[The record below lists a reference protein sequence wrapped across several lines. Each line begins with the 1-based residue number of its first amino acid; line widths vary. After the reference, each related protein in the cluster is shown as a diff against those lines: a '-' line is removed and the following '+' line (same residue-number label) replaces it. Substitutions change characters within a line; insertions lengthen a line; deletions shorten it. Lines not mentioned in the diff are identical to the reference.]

1 MLLGKTV
8 HGLPG
13 KVRPHDLP
21 LELKAVPTMTTHGPS
36 PQKARRSWGEICLA
50 SCPAAGVH
58 STVAAILATA
68 VAPTGSGSKRKLL
81 IPMCSW
87 PYAARRNGHTNGL
100 PALPEKPHLPV
111 IPLPPG
117 PASRCTTTAPDTW
130 ADAR

>member
-58 STVAAILATA
+58 STVAAILPTA
-68 VAPTGSGSKRKLL
+68 VAPTGSGSKRQLL
-81 IPMCSW
+81 IPMGAC
-87 PYAARRNGHTNGL
+87 PYAPRRNDAPHRP
-100 PALPEKPHLPV
+100 PAP
-111 IPLPPG
+111 
-117 PASRCTTTAPDTW
+117 
-130 ADAR
+130 